1 MDSSSFNY
9 SKKYFASYAQNA
21 TDFCNWGWNYAQSGY
36 PGICTMGVSCQVC
49 NSDGN
54 IDSCSEL
61 WLFDSAGSMKITPYY
76 SNKGDV
82 SHALLF
88 LTEIDPTSA
97 SWTNYT
103 KKTLSYDLSVPEI
116 PNSPLHPNTF
126 ADLTQWGDGNEFLG
140 MSPGPRLEFFNHK
153 NYHMVGYESLD
164 IEANTA
170 YTILIEF
177 NDDDAK
183 SVTVGVVQDGKLLKS
198 VKSDGTDVK
207 KGTWDVQQYPRIGV
221 VTFDSSQ
228 ADYTEDQEFVFSKVC
243 FGCLSLS
250 QYDSSSVS
258 VESASA
264 VSARIGS
271 A

>member
-97 SWTNYT
+97 NYT
-103 KKTLSYDLSVPEI
+103 KKTLSYDLSVPKI
-116 PNSPLHPNTF
+116 PSGF
-126 ADLTQWGDGNEFLG
+126 VDLTQWGDGNEFLG
-140 MSPGPRLEFFNHK
+140 VGPGPRLEFFNH
-153 NYHMVGYESLD
+153 NNMPGDDQYLD

-170 YTILIEF
+170 YTVLIEF
-177 NDDDAK
+177 NDDAAK
-183 SVTVGVVQDGKLLKS
+183 SVTVGVFQDGKHLKS
-198 VKSDGTDVK
+198 VKSDGHV
-207 KGTWDVQQYPRIGV
+207 KGTWGASQWPRIGV
-221 VTFDSSQ
+221 VTFSSSQ
-228 ADYTEDQEFVFSKVC
+228 AKYKKDQEFVFSKVC

-250 QYDSSSVS
+250 QYNSSFVS
-258 VESASA
+258 HESASA
-264 VSARIGS
+264 VSSRIGS
-271 A
+271 D